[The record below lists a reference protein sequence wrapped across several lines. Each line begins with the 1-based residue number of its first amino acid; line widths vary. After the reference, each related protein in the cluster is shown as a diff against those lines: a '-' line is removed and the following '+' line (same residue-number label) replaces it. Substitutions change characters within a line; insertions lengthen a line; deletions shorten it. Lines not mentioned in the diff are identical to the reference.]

1 MYHCNLFFSTI
12 VDCSKEKGCERMKG
26 EGENQIEDD
35 LFCEVPFDLKGEEC
49 RVNGREERG
58 RRG

>member
-1 MYHCNLFFSTI
+1 M
-12 VDCSKEKGCERMKG
+12 EG

-49 RVNGREERG
+49 RVNGRGERG